1 MKCSEERGVA
11 VMDHG
16 ESAKNLTQGD
26 VKSFLQVYTIGRERR
41 QILEDR
47 RQRLIGELRTA
58 LPGPLDA
65 GSNLAKIEARLIAQ
79 RRDMAVLMLKV
90 LDLVALL
97 PLDSLERKIV
107 EMRHIDGMDWKEIT
121 SALYLS
127 RSYTMSRY
135 SKALDMLLG
144 HEEAREIVAV
154 WKRDHT
160 MKDGD

>member
-1 MKCSEERGVA
+1 MSKV
-11 VMDHG
+11 
-16 ESAKNLTQGD
+16 ESTENLTQGD

-41 QILEDR
+41 QILENR
-47 RQRLIGELRTA
+47 RQCLIGELRAA

-97 PLDSLERKIV
+97 PLDSLERRIV
-107 EMRHIDGMDWKEIT
+107 EMRHIDGMDWKGIS

-135 SKALDMLLG
+135 SRALDMLLS
-144 HEEAREIVAV
+144 HEAAREIVAA
-154 WKRDHT
+154 WKCEHSMR
-160 MKDGD
+160 DGD